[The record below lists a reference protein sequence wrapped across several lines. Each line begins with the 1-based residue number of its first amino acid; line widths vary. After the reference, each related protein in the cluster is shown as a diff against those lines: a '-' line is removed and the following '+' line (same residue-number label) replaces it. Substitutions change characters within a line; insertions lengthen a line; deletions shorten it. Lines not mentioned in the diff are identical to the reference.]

1 MGGVGFFVVD
11 GVKILAHADAIG
23 EDDNPNCLEEHDSNG
38 LAAHALGKSHHFA
51 FYAGLLFVGYV
62 DHTNFILQGG
72 IDIEIVFLRRE
83 LTGSLCLAK

>member
-62 DHTNFILQGG
+62 DHTNFILRVVLKLFFG
-72 IDIEIVFLRRE
+72 EE
-83 LTGSLCLAK
+83 LAESLSLAK